1 MKYQRLLSGLA
12 FAMILTGCNGANVQ
26 PEAAGQEGASA
37 GAESQAGTATQ
48 ASQPASPVSVSPAQ
62 MEALENIN
70 SRITLLQ
77 EQVLQLKVQNG
88 ALAERSQLLLT
99 QFQVLA
105 QDVKMNNRGQSG
117 QQNSAGQQSQPAPGT
132 DQLIRRLDQQLMELE
147 QLSPALGGGNAFRLA
162 TTYTAKRQWILV
174 RYNRLTGESWIS
186 EGGSWV
192 PLGDDYELPISEY
205 EIQISSAAADAKG
218 YVAARIDNNTG
229 DTWWLNDQQWVSYE

>member
-1 MKYQRLLSGLA
+1 MMYQRLLCGLA
-12 FAMILTGCNGANVQ
+12 LAVILAGCNGANVQ
-26 PEAAGQEGASA
+26 PSEAAGQQELPG
-37 GAESQAGTATQ
+37 GAETTGTTGQIPQQAA
-48 ASQPASPVSVSPAQ
+48 PASITQPQ
-62 MEALENIN
+62 MDALENIN
-70 SRITLLQ
+70 NRITLLQ

-105 QDVKMNNRGQSG
+105 QDVKRGNRGIGGQSTSAN
-117 QQNSAGQQSQPAPGT
+117 QQEQAMAGT

-186 EGGSWV
+186 EGGSWL
-192 PLGDDYELPISEY
+192 PLGDEFDLPISEY
-205 EIQISSAAADAKG
+205 EIQIRSAASDAKG

>member
-1 MKYQRLLSGLA
+1 
-12 FAMILTGCNGANVQ
+12 
-26 PEAAGQEGASA
+26 
-37 GAESQAGTATQ
+37 
-48 ASQPASPVSVSPAQ
+48 

-117 QQNSAGQQSQPAPGT
+117 ISAEQQAQPAPGT

-147 QLSPALGGGNAFRLA
+147 QLSPALGAEMRFVWPPRTRPSGNGFWCVI
-162 TTYTAKRQWILV
+162 TV
-174 RYNRLTGESWIS
+174 
-186 EGGSWV
+186 
-192 PLGDDYELPISEY
+192 
-205 EIQISSAAADAKG
+205 
-218 YVAARIDNNTG
+218 
-229 DTWWLNDQQWVSYE
+229 

>member
-1 MKYQRLLSGLA
+1 MKYQRLLCGLA

-26 PEAAGQEGASA
+26 PGAADQEAQSA
-37 GAESQAGTATQ
+37 DTQPPADTASQAPQSAP
-48 ASQPASPVSVSPAQ
+48 PANVSPAQ
-62 MEALENIN
+62 MQALENIN

-105 QDVKMNNRGQSG
+105 QDVKMNNRGQNG
-117 QQNSAGQQSQPAPGT
+117 QQNSAGQQAQSVAGT

-186 EGGSWV
+186 EGGSWL
-192 PLGDDYELPISEY
+192 PLGDDFDLPISEY